1 MKDRCQT
8 AICSFTKMLITSL
21 EWYRREINQQHSK
34 EAQCVPIENKE
45 KLFSTQDRCS
55 SWCAFRNLWIKSSS
69 SFWGYK
75 LMLWARLS
83 LFFNVSFVCSQ
94 RTEARDIGQNLS
106 KLQSGWI
113 QLRQVWFQLLRTVY
127 LWPDLECFSVAYLN
141 SKTAFEFRWF
151 VSYVNHIWIMKI
163 WLPVTFRVKG
173 FFHYVMLK
181 GVSI

>member
-94 RTEARDIGQNLS
+94 RSSWYRTKPVQVAVGVNSIKAGMISAASNCLLMTWLRMLFRRLSQFKDRVRISLICFLCQPHMNHENLTA
-106 KLQSGWI
+106 GH
-113 QLRQVWFQLLRTVY
+113 
-127 LWPDLECFSVAYLN
+127 FS
-141 SKTAFEFRWF
+141 R
-151 VSYVNHIWIMKI
+151 
-163 WLPVTFRVKG
+163 
-173 FFHYVMLK
+173 
-181 GVSI
+181 